1 MQVFGG
7 AHKGGH
13 RVVELV
19 GNAGAELTEH
29 REART
34 FDQLG
39 ASRAQVLKGG
49 RQGLL
54 LGLKV
59 LGEHRVLQVKVLG
72 AHEAARQRANGERR
86 QRRTN

>member
-1 MQVFGG
+1 MFGG
-7 AHKGGH
+7 AHKGGR

-19 GNAGAELTEH
+19 GDTGAELTEH

-39 ASRAQVLKGG
+39 ASRAQVLEGG

-72 AHEAARQRANGERR
+72 AHEAAGERSDR
-86 QRRTN
+86 EGCQRRTN